1 MTLIISYIYFKE
13 IESESE
19 KYLTPL
25 GGLHFS
31 MTNCENNLPAIP
43 HVVNLEG
50 RKKLSI
56 TGVKEVDNFDEHE
69 ITANTS
75 AGKLLIKGSNLN
87 IKKLN
92 LETCDL
98 EITGKISALDY
109 LDSNSGIKGGV
120 FKKLFK

>member
-1 MTLIISYIYFKE
+1 
-13 IESESE
+13 
-19 KYLTPL
+19 
-25 GGLHFS
+25 
-31 MTNCENNLPAIP
+31 MTNCENTLPAMP

-50 RKKLSI
+50 RKKLTI
-56 TGVKEVDNFDEHE
+56 TGVKEVDSFDERE
-69 ITANTS
+69 ITAHTT

-98 EITGKISALDY
+98 DITGKISALDY
-109 LDSNSGIKGGV
+109 LDSNSGNKGGV

>member
-1 MTLIISYIYFKE
+1 
-13 IESESE
+13 
-19 KYLTPL
+19 
-25 GGLHFS
+25 
-31 MTNCENNLPAIP
+31 MTNCENNLPAMP

-69 ITANTS
+69 ITVNTS

-98 EITGKISALDY
+98 EITGKISELDY

-120 FKKLFK
+120 FKKFFK